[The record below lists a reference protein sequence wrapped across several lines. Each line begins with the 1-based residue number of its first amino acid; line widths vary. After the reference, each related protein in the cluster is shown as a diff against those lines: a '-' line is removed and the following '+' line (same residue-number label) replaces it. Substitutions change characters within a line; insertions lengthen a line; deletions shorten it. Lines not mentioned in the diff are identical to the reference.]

1 VNSDHTP
8 GEAFSGT
15 LLRGLQNTAQ
25 RFSGTLCLRDSYL
38 NARQSFWRHY
48 SAEWRLEYRAPV
60 GEGGG
65 ENWLSA
71 SVGGQFEDLLWG
83 MGGPRGGAEV
93 TPMALSFYFCGYL
106 LSDLPRAQLTA
117 KALRMMYAPAAAY
130 PEGAPAICPKTGAFH
145 FGTAL
150 ALEVRTLEMI
160 AGVPDDVGT
169 IEIGAHATALRS
181 NSASRTRPRRP

>member
-1 VNSDHTP
+1 MRAKVSGGIIRRNGGSNTERQLAK
-8 GEAFSGT
+8 EAVKIGYP
-15 LLRGLQNTAQ
+15 LR
-25 RFSGTLCLRDSYL
+25 
-38 NARQSFWRHY
+38 W
-48 SAEWRLEYRAPV
+48 
-60 GEGGG
+60 
-65 ENWLSA
+65 
-71 SVGGQFEDLLWG
+71 GGQFEDLLWG

-150 ALEVRTLEMI
+150 ALEMRTLEI